1 MLNGGRL
8 ASKLEATTRGNVAL
22 KKGRGREVISVVRL
36 FFLNFNFLLSLGAS
50 GGGAAP

>member
-1 MLNGGRL
+1 MLNGGGL
-8 ASKLEATTRGNVAL
+8 ASKLEATRGNAGL

-50 GGGAAP
+50 GGGTAP